1 VEARASCDPYRSA
14 PLYLALAAPTSPS
27 SHGAQSS
34 SWYQR
39 MPRGSRSD
47 QIGRLRHASEHG
59 SCYRATPNT
68 LPLGCSRHVRFVP
81 QRRLG
86 YSNSRLLTIHSPA
99 ATPLSIPV
107 LAPTLNPSRSDQSV
121 ATGIRNPRLRRGW
134 FRPSPPASGRD
145 GELGPESAHAAPWT
159 LRSSDLPL
167 NSQTAQEL
175 RTQTRQT
182 MTVRDVDKHEQPRA
196 TMADRSCDQPRHPA
210 GRPAHAVPLHL
221 YGPGAVSSA

>member
-1 VEARASCDPYRSA
+1 MEARASCDPYRSA

-145 GELGPESAHAAPWT
+145 GERPESAHAAPWT

-167 NSQTAQEL
+167 NSQNADNDSP
-175 RTQTRQT
+175 RRRQTRAAEGH
-182 MTVRDVDKHEQPRA
+182 D
-196 TMADRSCDQPRHPA
+196 
-210 GRPAHAVPLHL
+210 GRPIV
-221 YGPGAVSSA
+221 